1 MNVIIDFIYRSYF
14 CKKNITSFFES
25 IFYIK
30 IKIMSFNIISIIKS
44 FFEEPDKL
52 SKNEMV
58 DLYILFTGDK
68 TMLTKVIIFC
78 KYLQTNCTKFK
89 YLRGLLKKSKF
100 EFDMFICFFFS
111 AIFANN
117 TKYLLNFV
125 LFFFAF
131 YCQILHK
138 KIYSHYHKII

>member
-1 MNVIIDFIYRSYF
+1 
-14 CKKNITSFFES
+14 
-25 IFYIK
+25 
-30 IKIMSFNIISIIKS
+30 MSFNIISIIKS

-52 SKNEMV
+52 SKNKVV

-78 KYLQTNCTKFK
+78 KYLQTNCAKFK
-89 YLRGLLKKSKF
+89 YLRGLLMKSKF
-100 EFDMFICFFFS
+100 EFDIFICFFFS
-111 AIFANN
+111 VIFANN

-138 KIYSHYHKII
+138 KIYSHYYKII